1 MAERAKVAKNRKPT
15 DGVSQYKK
23 PIVVVRPGFN
33 TWLPFRE
40 TKESNS
46 RVRKA
51 ATFKNCLVINN
62 SVVVVQN
69 NINVDQLFH

>member
-1 MAERAKVAKNRKPT
+1 MVARTNIASDEKRTGRRSPDKT
-15 DGVSQYKK
+15 KK
-23 PIVVVRPGFN
+23 PNSQPEFN
-33 TWLPFRE
+33 TWVPFRE